1 MNDIL
6 GKGQFRV
13 FIIIVE
19 SIRNLTCYNC
29 WHYAIN
35 YNPNLSFCHPFTTL
49 RLPKIIDYNSAIC
62 HYSFM
67 NNFNTV
73 LFDFDGTL
81 FNTSP
86 GVFDS
91 FDEVVRHYGLSI
103 DRNVYNKMIGP
114 PLKFS
119 FVHYLGL
126 PESEI
131 PAAIDVYREYYTKS
145 EGMFN
150 CTVYPGII
158 ELIKK
163 LRQNGKTVC
172 VATSKPEDFAKA
184 ILKRNNMLE
193 LFDFTGG
200 SDMEEKY
207 RVEKVDVIKYVLKN
221 MNLENKKQQVLM
233 IGDRLYDVNGAHS
246 AGLKCMGILWGFGS
260 RKEFEECGAD
270 YICETTD
277 DVFNFLCK

>member
-1 MNDIL
+1 M
-6 GKGQFRV
+6 K
-13 FIIIVE
+13 
-19 SIRNLTCYNC
+19 
-29 WHYAIN
+29 N
-35 YNPNLSFCHPFTTL
+35 Y
-49 RLPKIIDYNSAIC
+49 K
-62 HYSFM
+62 
-67 NNFNTV
+67 TV

-86 GVFDS
+86 GVFAS
-91 FDEVVRHYGLSI
+91 FDEVVSHYGLNIDKSI
-103 DRNVYNKMIGP
+103 YNNMIGP

-126 PESEI
+126 PESEV
-131 PAAIDVYREYYTKS
+131 PAAINVYRESYTKN

-150 CTVYPGII
+150 CTVYPGVV

-163 LRQNGKTVC
+163 LKRQDLQIC
-172 VATSKPEDFAKA
+172 VATSKPEDYAKA
-184 ILKRNNMLE
+184 ILERNNMLD

-207 RVEKVDVIKYVLKN
+207 RVEKVDVVKYVLKS
-221 MNLENKKQQVLM
+221 MNLDDKKDSVLM

-260 RKEFEECGAD
+260 RKEFDECGAD
-270 YICETTD
+270 YVCESPD
-277 DVFNFLCK
+277 DVYNFLCS